1 MLEQEAPYTY
11 EHVSNKTD
19 YISDQHQSETT
30 QLTKVQYFSLTLNAI
45 LITNTKCTHAFVF
58 TKLPELTWQ

>member
-19 YISDQHQSETT
+19 YISDQYQSETT

-45 LITNTKCTHAFVF
+45 LITNTKCTHA
-58 TKLPELTWQ
+58 L